1 MVSFYLPKDQS
12 KPCWGLS
19 STKYITE
26 AIQNVEL
33 KLSKIGKN
41 LSNSISTPLSS
52 GCHPELQLMPSLSPE
67 QANYFQ
73 NLIGILCW
81 MIELGKIDIHVH
93 VSMLSM
99 FHIAIELRESL

>member
-41 LSNSISTPLSS
+41 LYNSISTPLSS
-52 GCHPELQLMPSLSPE
+52 GCHPELHLMPSLSPE